1 MKSYLNELDSVKQA
15 REKCQEQ
22 KKTNNKNNNN
32 KKKTKKKNSKKTFS
46 GDDVKLKG
54 TRKVGGAG
62 KKEKEGRGLGLGL
75 TARPLPSFPRFIF
88 VFAFSQFSRPDY
100 LGAWNRLYSALII
113 YLIKLL

>member
-22 KKTNNKNNNN
+22 KKQTTKTTTTR
-32 KKKTKKKNSKKTFS
+32 KKQKKNSKKTFS

-100 LGAWNRLYSALII
+100 LGAWNRLYGALII